1 MTTAIPIDPT
11 DADSMPDIA
20 DMMDEYA
27 EQHRQAGRGRMD
39 AAEHALARGEL
50 AIASEWAWDAAAAFV
65 KAAASQRGLPGEG
78 YEHIAQSAYELAK
91 ETANDEIRVLFAQVL
106 ALRQNFTE
114 RWRPDEDHVRWG
126 MKAADKIMSIMESI
140 PPPKDRPLYRI
151 QQANGDWIMTYIPIG
166 EHAEQY
172 KQTARW
178 MMDQAEW
185 EFRQGDLMQASE
197 KAWGAAAHFL
207 KAMAVLRG
215 LNHDTHHH
223 LSEVAETLAEETGN
237 DEIINLFETA
247 ESLHA
252 NFYGAFKRE
261 RAVRLGL
268 DRMQRFLDILEAI
281 PTPPLPRITH
291 IKQRTFR
298 RTRADG

>member
-1 MTTAIPIDPT
+1 MTTAIPTNPP
-11 DADSMPDIA
+11 DADNAA
-20 DMMDEYA
+20 DMFMDEYA

-39 AAEHALARGEL
+39 AAEQALARGEL
-50 AIASEWAWDAAAAFV
+50 VRASEWAWDAAAAVV
-65 KAAASQRGLPGEG
+65 KAAASQRGLPDEE
-78 YEHIAQSAYELAK
+78 YDHIAQSAGELAK
-91 ETANDEIRVLFAQVL
+91 EMGNDEIIILFDQVL

-114 RWRPDEDHVRWG
+114 RWHAGEDHIRMCV
-126 MKAADKIMSIMESI
+126 KAADRIMSIMESI

-172 KQTARW
+172 KQTGRW
-178 MMDQAEW
+178 MMDKAEW

-215 LNHDTHHH
+215 LDHHTHHH
-223 LSEVAETLAEETGN
+223 LVEVASALRKETGN
-237 DEIINLFETA
+237 DDIVRLFRTA

-252 NFYGAFKRE
+252 NFYEGSMDE
-261 RAVRLGL
+261 DDVRLGL
-268 DRMQRFLDILEAI
+268 DDMQRLLDILEAI

-291 IKQRTFR
+291 VPQRTIH
-298 RTRADG
+298 RTRTDG

>member
-1 MTTAIPIDPT
+1 MTTAIPTNPT
-11 DADSMPDIA
+11 DADNAA
-20 DMMDEYA
+20 DMFMDEYA

-39 AAEHALARGEL
+39 AAEQALARGEL

-65 KAAASQRGLPGEG
+65 KAAASQRGLPDEG
-78 YEHIAQSAYELAK
+78 HVQIAQSAGELAE
-91 ETANDEIRVLFAQVL
+91 ETGNDEIIILFDQVL
-106 ALRQNFTE
+106 ALRQNFTAGWHAGE
-114 RWRPDEDHVRWG
+114 ETIRMGV
-126 MKAADKIMSIMESI
+126 KAADRIMSIMESI

-172 KQTARW
+172 KQTGRW
-178 MMDQAEW
+178 MMDKAEW

-215 LNHDTHHH
+215 LNHNSHHH
-223 LSEVAETLAEETGN
+223 LVEVAEALAEETGN
-237 DEIINLFETA
+237 DEIILLFHTA

-252 NFYGAFKRE
+252 NFYGASMRE

-268 DRMQRFLDILEAI
+268 DKMQRFLDILEAI

-291 IKQRTFR
+291 VQQRTFR

>member
-11 DADSMPDIA
+11 DADNMPDVA

-39 AAEHALARGEL
+39 AAEQALARGEL
-50 AIASEWAWDAAAAFV
+50 ALASEWAWDAAAAFV
-65 KAAASQRGLPGEG
+65 KAAASQRGLPGEE
-78 YEHIAQSAYELAK
+78 YDHIAQSAYALAR
-91 ETANDEIRVLFAQVL
+91 ETGNDEIRILFAQVL

-114 RWRPDEDHVRWG
+114 RWPADEEHVRWG
-126 MKAADKIMSIMESI
+126 MKAADEIMAVMESI

-172 KQTARW
+172 KQTGRW
-178 MMDQAEW
+178 MMDKAEW

-215 LNHDTHHH
+215 LSHESHHH
-223 LSEVAETLAEETGN
+223 LVRIASALRKETGN
-237 DEIINLFETA
+237 DDIFRLFKMA
-247 ESLHA
+247 EGLHA
-252 NFYGAFKRE
+252 NFYEGSMDE
-261 RAVRLGL
+261 DAVRLGL
-268 DRMQRFLDILEAI
+268 DDMQRLLDILEAI

-291 IKQRTFR
+291 VPQRTIH

>member
-1 MTTAIPIDPT
+1 MTTAIPTNPT
-11 DADSMPDIA
+11 DEDSAA
-20 DMMDEYA
+20 DMFMDEYA

-39 AAEHALARGEL
+39 AAEQALARGEL
-50 AIASEWAWDAAAAFV
+50 VLASEWAWDAAAAFV
-65 KAAASQRGLPGEG
+65 KAAASQRGLPDEG
-78 YEHIAQSAYELAK
+78 HVQIAQSAGDLAE
-91 ETANDEIRVLFAQVL
+91 ETGNDEIIILFDQVL
-106 ALRQNFTE
+106 ALRQNFTAG
-114 RWRPDEDHVRWG
+114 WCADEYSIRMGV
-126 MKAADKIMSIMESI
+126 KAADKIMAIMESI

-172 KQTARW
+172 KQTGRW
-178 MMDQAEW
+178 MMDKAEW

-215 LNHDTHHH
+215 LNHHSHHH
-223 LSEVAETLAEETGN
+223 LVEVAEALAEETGN
-237 DEIINLFETA
+237 DEIIFLFHTA

-252 NFYGAFKRE
+252 NFYGASMRE
-261 RAVRLGL
+261 RAVRLSL
-268 DRMQRFLDILEAI
+268 DKMQRFLDILEAI

-291 IKQRTFR
+291 VQQRTFH